1 MSTLEIRNISK
12 TYKKG
17 AVKALDNFNV
27 VLTPGVYGLLGPNG
41 AGKSTLMNIIT
52 DNLNADSG
60 DVLYDGENIKKLG
73 KNYRSVLGYMPQQQ
87 GLYDDFTLNRFLWY
101 MAALKGLKK
110 KEAKQK
116 IASLLETVN
125 LKESAHKKL
134 GSFSGG
140 MKQRALI
147 AQALLNDPKI
157 LILDEPT
164 AGLDPKE
171 RIRIRNFISEIAEDK
186 IVLISTHVVSDIEFI
201 AKEIILLKSGQLVS
215 HDTCTNLTKE
225 IENKVFEVEIN
236 KEELKYFQDNYRVSN
251 LYHNDEKIIVRL
263 VTDNPPE
270 NHKLSSQSPTLED
283 LYLYIF
289 EQGM

>member
-110 KEAKQK
+110 KEAKEK
-116 IASLLETVN
+116 ITSLLDTVN
-125 LKESAHKKL
+125 LTNAAHKKL
-134 GSFSGG
+134 GGISGG

-201 AKEIILLKSGQLVS
+201 AKEIILLKQGKLVL
-215 HDTCTNLTKE
+215 HDTCQNLVNE
-225 IENKVFEVEIN
+225 IANKVVEVEIE

-251 LYHNDEKIIVRL
+251 LYHNDDKIVVRL

-270 NHKLSSQSPTLED
+270 NHKITIANPTLED

>member
-1 MSTLEIRNISK
+1 MKLEINNLCK

-17 AVKALDNFNV
+17 TVKALDDFSLT
-27 VLTPGVYGLLGPNG
+27 LTPGVYGLLGPNG

-60 DVLYDGENIKKLG
+60 EVVYDGENIKKLG
-73 KNYRSVLGYMPQQQ
+73 KRYRSLLGYMPQQQ

-125 LKESAHKKL
+125 LKDSAHKKL

-171 RIRIRNFISEIAEDK
+171 RIRIRNFISEIAENK

-201 AKEIILLKSGQLVS
+201 AKEIILIKCGQLVS
-215 HDTCTNLTKE
+215 NDTCENLIKE
-225 IENKVFEVEIN
+225 IESKVFEVETD
-236 KEELKYFQDNYRVSN
+236 KENLKYFQDNYRVSN
-251 LYHNDEKIIVRL
+251 LYYNDDKTMVRL
-263 VTDNPPE
+263 VTDNPSE
-270 NHKLSSQSPTLED
+270 KYKRQEVKPTLED
-283 LYLYIF
+283 LYLYVF
-289 EQGM
+289 EEGK

>member
-1 MSTLEIRNISK
+1 MPKLEIKNISK

-17 AVKALDNFNV
+17 TVKALDDFSV
-27 VLTPGVYGLLGPNG
+27 TLTPGVYGLLGPNG

-52 DNLNADSG
+52 DNLNSDSG
-60 DVLYDGENIKKLG
+60 KVLYNDEDIKKLG
-73 KNYRSVLGYMPQQQ
+73 KNYRTVLGYMPQQQ

-101 MAALKGLKK
+101 MSALKGLKK
-110 KEAKQK
+110 KEAKDK
-116 IASLLETVN
+116 ITSLLDTVN
-125 LKESAHKKL
+125 LTDSAHKKL
-134 GSFSGG
+134 GGFSGG

-201 AKEIILLKSGQLVS
+201 AKEIILLKQGKLVS
-215 HDTCTNLTKE
+215 HDTCPNLVSE
-225 IENKVFEVEIN
+225 IENKVVEVEIDR
-236 KEELKYFQDNYRVSN
+236 EELKYYQDNYRVSN
-251 LYHNDEKIIVRL
+251 LYHNGEKIVVRL

-270 NHKLSSQSPTLED
+270 NHYSKIVKPTLED
-283 LYLYIF
+283 LYLYDF
-289 EQGM
+289 EQGL

>member
-1 MSTLEIRNISK
+1 MELALNCISK

-17 AVKALDNFNV
+17 SVKALDNFSV
-27 VLTPGVYGLLGPNG
+27 TLTPGVYGLLGPNG

-52 DNLNADSG
+52 DNLNADG
-60 DVLYDGENIKKLG
+60 GEVVYGGENIKKLG
-73 KNYRSVLGYMPQQQ
+73 KDYRAVLGYMPQQQ

-110 KEAKQK
+110 KEAKEK
-116 IASLLETVN
+116 ITQLLETVN
-125 LKESAHKKL
+125 LTDAAHKKL

-147 AQALLNDPKI
+147 AQALLNDPEI

-270 NHKLSSQSPTLED
+270 NHKLSPQSPTLED